1 MSGLAGALV
10 EAWDELRIH
19 KLRVLLALI
28 GVAAAVTAIT
38 GVTAAVQMLTQ
49 GMQEQVERS
58 NGRLVSLSLDAWPMD
73 GAVDADQISTLE
85 SAQQVVLERYGITY
99 ASRRM
104 WAQSDVRF
112 TDGTQPVQMTAVDP
126 AMGTLSRIVPEQGRW
141 FTEADADSFAPLLVV
156 NESFLTRLGLSD
168 LSSRPTVQ
176 IGADEGVT
184 ATVVGVISDT
194 WQGASPE
201 AYVLYDQTQRWALTD
216 AAYGLQP
223 PGLMM
228 WVPADQAD
236 GLRDVIPRD
245 LRASLPGW
253 QINVSSNADGG
264 GIGFDRAA
272 RWVALGVGGFALLL
286 GGLGLLNISLVT
298 VRHRIREIGIRR
310 SFGAT
315 SARVFFGVMLESVVA
330 TVVAGLIGVVLAV
343 AVIKNIPIERVFG
356 TPLQDDPP
364 FPVSA
369 ALIGMAC
376 ATGVGALAG
385 LIPATVAVRVKVIDA
400 IRY

>member
-1 MSGLAGALV
+1 MSGLAGAVV

-49 GMQEQVERS
+49 GMQEQVDRS
-58 NGRLVSLSLDAWPMD
+58 NGRMVSLTLDAWPTT
-73 GAVDADQISTLE
+73 GTVDADQISTLE
-85 SAQQVVLERYGITY
+85 GAQAVVLERYGITY
-99 ASRRM
+99 ASRRLWM
-104 WAQSDVRF
+104 QTDVRF
-112 TDGTQPVQMTAVDP
+112 SDGTLPIQVTAVDP

-141 FTEADADSFAPLLVV
+141 FAGADADAFAPVLVV
-156 NESFLTRLGLSD
+156 NEAFLTRLGLSD

-176 IGADEGVT
+176 IGMDEGVT
-184 ATVVGVISDT
+184 ATVVGVVSDT

-201 AYVLYDQTQRWALTD
+201 AYVLYDQSERWALTD
-216 AAYGLQP
+216 PAYGIQP

-236 GLRDVIPRD
+236 GLREVIPRD
-245 LRASLPGW
+245 LRATLPGW

-264 GIGFDRAA
+264 GFGFDRAA

-315 SARVFFGVMLESVVA
+315 STRVFFGVMLESVVA

-343 AVIKNIPIERVFG
+343 AVIKNIPIERIFG
-356 TPLQDDPP
+356 TPLQ
-364 FPVSA
+364 
-369 ALIGMAC
+369 
-376 ATGVGALAG
+376 
-385 LIPATVAVRVKVIDA
+385 
-400 IRY
+400 